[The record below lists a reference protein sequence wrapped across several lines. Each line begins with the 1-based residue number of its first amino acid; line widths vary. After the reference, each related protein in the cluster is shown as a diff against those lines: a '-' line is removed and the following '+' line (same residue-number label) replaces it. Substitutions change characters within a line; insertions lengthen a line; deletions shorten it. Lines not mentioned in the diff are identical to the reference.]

1 MLIPSISE
9 TSSITT
15 ETMSAHEATKPA
27 PEPLAL
33 VQRFVNSLDLDD
45 QDEEL
50 AAPDELRAWLT
61 ERELMSADERV
72 SEGDLRRAIDVREGL
87 RALLLANNGE
97 KLDEG
102 AVERLERAASRAGVR
117 VSFGPG
123 GEPELVPDAV
133 GVDGAIARLMAIVAA
148 ARVDGSWARLKAC
161 PREDCFWAF
170 YDRSKNRS
178 GRWCTMESCGNVEK
192 ARSFRER
199 HKASSA

>member
-1 MLIPSISE
+1 V
-9 TSSITT
+9 TSPLTT
-15 ETMSAHEATKPA
+15 DPVSHEADKPA

-33 VQRFVNSLDLDD
+33 VQRFVNSLDIDHE
-45 QDEEL
+45 DEEL
-50 AAPDELRAWLT
+50 ASPETLRDWFA
-61 ERELMSADERV
+61 ERGLLSSDERV

-97 KLDEG
+97 ELDEA

-117 VSFGPG
+117 VSFGADGQPV
-123 GEPELVPDAV
+123 LVPDAV

-148 ARVDGSWARLKAC
+148 SRVDRSWERLKAC

-178 GRWCTMESCGNVEK
+178 GRWCTMEVCGNVEK
-192 ARSFRER
+192 ARSYRR
-199 HKASSA
+199 RQKPASA